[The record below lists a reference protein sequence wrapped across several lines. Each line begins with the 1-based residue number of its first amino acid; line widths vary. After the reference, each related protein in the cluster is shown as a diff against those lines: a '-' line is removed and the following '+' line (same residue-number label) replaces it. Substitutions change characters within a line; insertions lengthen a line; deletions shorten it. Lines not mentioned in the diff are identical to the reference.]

1 MFWIIPQLF
10 SSPSLHEI
18 AHFSLS
24 ISFIMKYSF
33 ATLALSA
40 GASAASVQ
48 RSCTFTLTAS
58 GGQSG
63 TLGQLSDGQNRVGG
77 NLPQETY
84 SINNG
89 QITDS
94 QGRGCILT
102 PPTTQFQCDV
112 GATPTGGFSI
122 GSNGAVSRGG
132 SSTFYACPASDSE
145 YNIYT
150 IQFLAKT
157 SALRLA

>member
-1 MFWIIPQLF
+1 
-10 SSPSLHEI
+10 
-18 AHFSLS
+18 
-24 ISFIMKYSF
+24 MKYSF

>member
-1 MFWIIPQLF
+1 
-10 SSPSLHEI
+10 
-18 AHFSLS
+18 
-24 ISFIMKYSF
+24 MKYSL
-33 ATLALSA
+33 ATLAFSA
-40 GASAASVQ
+40 GASAASIQ

-63 TLGQLSDGQNRVGG
+63 TIGQLSDGQNRVGG
-77 NLPQETY
+77 GLPQATY

-122 GSNGAVSRGG
+122 GSNGAVSANG
-132 SSTFYACPASDSE
+132 STTFYACPASDDE

-150 IQFLAKT
+150 TSVNGQVSSPLHQYAIFLIVAETIGVCLK
-157 SALRLA
+157 SREIDRPA